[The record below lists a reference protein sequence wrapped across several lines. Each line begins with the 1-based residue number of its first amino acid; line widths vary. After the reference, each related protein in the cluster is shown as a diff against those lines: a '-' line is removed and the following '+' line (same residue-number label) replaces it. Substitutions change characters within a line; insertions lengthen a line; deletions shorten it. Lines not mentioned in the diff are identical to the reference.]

1 MRLLTGI
8 SFCLSI
14 GLLSFAPALSEA
26 PTGFDNK
33 SNGLVD
39 DATHA
44 ADQAKFEEVEAVSDG
59 LGPLYNA
66 QSCRECH
73 QNPTSGGSSQVT
85 ESRVVHNDAKG
96 IFQNPEI
103 PINHGADTIKG
114 RSLINDRAICPSGA
128 FPSTEIQEHVP
139 DSEKVRTFRVSLNV
153 LGDGFVEA
161 LSDQTLLDIAK
172 DQCKKNNG
180 RICGQALYVP
190 IVESPG
196 KTGIGR
202 FGWKDQQASLLSFS
216 ADAYLNEMGITNRLQ
231 PDEVTNLCN
240 TASEPNDKTDANGL
254 SDIDHFA
261 RFMRASEAPARD
273 VALSK
278 TPEAK
283 HGEGLFDKIG
293 CAACHIASLTTA
305 AAGTSINGGSF
316 TVPPALGGKTFYPY
330 GDFLLHNVGT
340 GDGIVQ
346 AMVEHYGKRMYQHT
360 WKNLSIPEFNNSANK
375 IRTAPLWGV
384 RLHSRLMHDGA
395 SVTLLDAILRH
406 RGEAAHVTQAFEK
419 MKPAEKKALLTFLQS
434 L

>member
-1 MRLLTGI
+1 L
-8 SFCLSI
+8 
-14 GLLSFAPALSEA
+14 
-26 PTGFDNK
+26 
-33 SNGLVD
+33 
-39 DATHA
+39 
-44 ADQAKFEEVEAVSDG
+44 
-59 LGPLYNA
+59 
-66 QSCRECH
+66 
-73 QNPTSGGSSQVT
+73 
-85 ESRVVHNDAKG
+85 RVGHNDAKG
-96 IFQNPEI
+96 LFQNPEI

-128 FPSTEIQEHVP
+128 FPSTEIQEHVT

-216 ADAYLNEMGITNRLQ
+216 ADAISMKWASPAGCN
-231 PDEVTNLCN
+231 PDEVTNPA
-240 TASEPNDKTDANGL
+240 TPPPRPNDKTDANGL
-254 SDIDHFA
+254 SDIDQFA
-261 RFMRASEAPARD
+261 RFMRASAAPARD

-283 HGEGLFDKIG
+283 HGEALFEKIG
-293 CAACHIASLTTA
+293 CATCHIASLTTA

-346 AMVEHYGKRMYQHT
+346 AMIEHYGKRMYQHT

-395 SVTLLDAILRH
+395 SITLLDAILRH